1 MVIRNRR
8 NRRSGISSGIHL
20 ALKAVAIAG
29 LLTAIYTD
37 RPNAVVYVPAIVA
50 IALSRRLASAVV
62 NTEGGREE

>member
-8 NRRSGISSGIHL
+8 NRRGSIASSIHL
-20 ALKAVAIAG
+20 ALKVILIGG
-29 LLTAIYTD
+29 LLVALYTD

-50 IALSRRLASAVV
+50 IALSKRLASAVV